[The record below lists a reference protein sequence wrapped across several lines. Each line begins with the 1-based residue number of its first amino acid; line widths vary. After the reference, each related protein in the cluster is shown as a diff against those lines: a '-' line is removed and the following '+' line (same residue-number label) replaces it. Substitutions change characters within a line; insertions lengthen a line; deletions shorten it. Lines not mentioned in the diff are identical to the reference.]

1 MKQSVALDVRQ
12 FLDEHP
18 LSSFQILAATMCGA
32 IAFMDG
38 YDVQAM
44 GFVAPALSADL
55 QIPRSAL
62 GPLLSSGT
70 IGMMFGALTFGLLA
84 DRFGRK
90 PILIT
95 CTLIFG
101 IMSLITSTADSIQ
114 TMWIYRLITGFGL
127 GGAMPNTIALTAEYA
142 PKKYRSVAIT
152 TMFCG
157 FSIGAAVGGFVAAA
171 LISSFGW
178 QSVFV
183 VGGVIPICIAVL
195 SFVYLPESIRFLL
208 LKGGQK
214 KRAMEYLSRI
224 SSDSAGYDEIVAGAD
239 EHASGGNSV
248 KELFTEGRAGAT
260 PLLWVCFFMNLLVLF
275 FLNNWLPTL
284 MNDAG
289 IQVERAIIITTL
301 FQIAGSVGAIF
312 LGWLFDRGFSFRT
325 LALAY
330 LGAAVSVIAIGQ
342 SGTSITLLVMTI
354 TAAGFCVVG
363 GQTGSQAL
371 VANFYPTAIRSTGVG
386 WCHGIGRIGSIVG
399 PILGGALLTTGVH
412 ASSVFWVIAVPS
424 LIAMS
429 AALGV
434 AALHAKRREV

>member
-1 MKQSVALDVRQ
+1 MKQTVALDVRQ

-18 LSSFQILAATMCGA
+18 ISNFQILAATMCGA

-44 GFVAPALSADL
+44 GFVAPALSSAL
-55 QIPRSAL
+55 NIPRPAL

-70 IGMMFGALTFGLLA
+70 IGMMFGAITFGTLA

-90 PILIT
+90 PILIA
-95 CTLIFG
+95 CTLMFG
-101 IMSLITSTADSIQ
+101 IMSLITATADSLQ
-114 TMWIYRLITGFGL
+114 TIWIYRLLTGFGL

-142 PKKYRSVAIT
+142 PRKHRSVAVT

-157 FSIGAAVGGFVAAA
+157 FSVGAAVGGFVAAG

-183 VGGVIPICIAVL
+183 VGGAIPLVIAAL
-195 SFVYLPESIRFLL
+195 SFGFLPESIRFLL
-208 LKGGQK
+208 LQGGQQQ
-214 KRAMEYLSRI
+214 RAMKYLSRI
-224 SSDSAGYDEIVAGAD
+224 SRDSEHYDEIVAGAD
-239 EHASGGNSV
+239 DHASGGNSV
-248 KELFTEGRAGAT
+248 RELFTEGRTIAT

-289 IQVERAIIITTL
+289 IKVETAIMITTL
-301 FQIAGSVGAIF
+301 FQIAGTVGAIF

-325 LALAY
+325 LALVY
-330 LGAAVSVIAIGQ
+330 IGAAASVVLIGQ
-342 SGTSITLLVMTI
+342 SGTSIGSLMATV

-363 GQTGSQAL
+363 AQTSSQAL
-371 VANFYPTAIRSTGVG
+371 VAHFYPTAIRSTGVG

-399 PILGGALLTTGVH
+399 PILGGTLLTTGVH
-412 ASSVFWVIAVPS
+412 ASSVFWVIAIPS
-424 LIAMS
+424 LIAMC

-434 AALHAKRREV
+434 ASIKGRE

>member
-1 MKQSVALDVRQ
+1 MKQTIALDVRQ

-44 GFVAPALSADL
+44 GFVAPALSAAL
-55 QIPRSAL
+55 HIPRPAL

-70 IGMMFGALTFGLLA
+70 IGMMFGAITFGTLA
-84 DRFGRK
+84 DRLGRK
-90 PILIT
+90 PILIA

-101 IMSLITSTADSIQ
+101 IMSLITATAESLQ
-114 TMWIYRLITGFGL
+114 AMWVYRFLTGFGL

-142 PKKYRSVAIT
+142 PKKYRSVAVT

-157 FSIGAAVGGFVAAA
+157 FSVGAAVGGFVAAG

-183 VGGVIPICIAVL
+183 VGGLIPLATAAL
-195 SFVYLPESIRFLL
+195 SFSFLPESIRFLL

-214 KRAMEYLSRI
+214 ERAMKYLSRI
-224 SSDSAGYDEIVAGAD
+224 SRDSEHYDEIVAGAD
-239 EHASGGNSV
+239 DHASGGNSF
-248 KELFTEGRAGAT
+248 KELFRAGRTVAT
-260 PLLWVCFFMNLLVLF
+260 PLLWICFFMNLLVLF

-289 IQVERAIIITTL
+289 IKVETAIMITTL
-301 FQIAGSVGAIF
+301 FQIAGTIGAIF

-330 LGAAVSVIAIGQ
+330 VGAAVSVILIGQ
-342 SGTSITLLVMTI
+342 SGTSIGLLMATV
-354 TAAGFCVVG
+354 TAAGFCIVG
-363 GQTGSQAL
+363 GQTSSQAL
-371 VANFYPTAIRSTGVG
+371 VANYYPTAIRSTGVG
-386 WCHGIGRIGSIVG
+386 WCHGVGRIGSIVG
-399 PILGGALLTTGVH
+399 PILGGMLLTTGVH
-412 ASSVFWVIAVPS
+412 ASSVFWVIAIPS
-424 LIAMS
+424 LIAMC

-434 AALHAKRREV
+434 ASIKRGVRN

>member
-1 MKQSVALDVRQ
+1 MKQTVALDVRQ

-18 LSSFQILAATMCGA
+18 LSNFQILAATMCGA

-44 GFVAPALSADL
+44 GFVAPALSAAL
-55 QIPRSAL
+55 HIPRPAL

-70 IGMMFGALTFGLLA
+70 IGMMFGAITFGTLA

-90 PILIT
+90 PILIA
-95 CTLIFG
+95 CTLMFG
-101 IMSLITSTADSIQ
+101 IMSLITATADSLQ
-114 TMWIYRLITGFGL
+114 AMWFYRLLTGFGL

-142 PKKYRSVAIT
+142 PKKYRSVAVT

-157 FSIGAAVGGFVAAA
+157 FSIGAAVGGFVAAG

-178 QSVFV
+178 QAVFV
-183 VGGVIPICIAVL
+183 VGGLIPLVTAAL
-195 SFVYLPESIRFLL
+195 SFSFLPESIRFLL
-208 LKGGQK
+208 LKGGEKQ
-214 KRAMEYLSRI
+214 RAMKYLSRI
-224 SSDSAGYDEIVAGAD
+224 SRDSEHYDEIVAGAD
-239 EHASGGNSV
+239 DHASGGNSV
-248 KELFTEGRAGAT
+248 KELFTEGRTIAT

-289 IQVERAIIITTL
+289 IKVETAIMITTL
-301 FQIAGSVGAIF
+301 FQIAGTIGAIF

-330 LGAAVSVIAIGQ
+330 VGAAVSVILIGQ
-342 SGTSITLLVMTI
+342 SGTSIGLLMATV

-363 GQTGSQAL
+363 GQTSSQAL

-399 PILGGALLTTGVH
+399 PILGGMLLTTAVH
-412 ASSVFWVIAVPS
+412 ASSVFWIIAIPS
-424 LIAMS
+424 LIGMG

-434 AALHAKRREV
+434 ARLQRK

>member
-1 MKQSVALDVRQ
+1 MKQTVALDVRQ

-18 LSSFQILAATMCGA
+18 LSNFQILAATMCGA

-44 GFVAPALSADL
+44 GFVAPALSAAL
-55 QIPRSAL
+55 HIPRPAL

-70 IGMMFGALTFGLLA
+70 IGMMFGAITFGTLA

-90 PILIT
+90 PILIA
-95 CTLIFG
+95 CTLMFG
-101 IMSLITSTADSIQ
+101 IMSLITATADSLQ
-114 TMWIYRLITGFGL
+114 AMWFYRLLTGFGL

-142 PKKYRSVAIT
+142 PKKYRSVAVT

-157 FSIGAAVGGFVAAA
+157 FSIGAAVGGFVAAG

-178 QSVFV
+178 QAVFV
-183 VGGVIPICIAVL
+183 VGGLIPLVTAAL
-195 SFVYLPESIRFLL
+195 SFSFLPESIRFLL
-208 LKGGQK
+208 LKGGEKQ
-214 KRAMEYLSRI
+214 RAMKYLSRI
-224 SSDSAGYDEIVAGAD
+224 SRDSEHYDEIVAGAD
-239 EHASGGNSV
+239 DHALGGNSV
-248 KELFTEGRAGAT
+248 KELFTEGRTIAT

-289 IQVERAIIITTL
+289 IKVETAIMITTL
-301 FQIAGSVGAIF
+301 FQIAGTIGAIF

-330 LGAAVSVIAIGQ
+330 VGAAVSVILIGQ
-342 SGTSITLLVMTI
+342 SGTSIGLLMATV

-363 GQTGSQAL
+363 GQTSSQAL

-399 PILGGALLTTGVH
+399 PILGGMLLTTAVH
-412 ASSVFWVIAVPS
+412 ASSVFWIIAIPS
-424 LIAMS
+424 LIGMG

-434 AALHAKRREV
+434 ARLQRK

>member
-1 MKQSVALDVRQ
+1 MKQSAALDVRQ

-55 QIPRSAL
+55 HIPRSAL

-70 IGMMFGALTFGLLA
+70 IGMMFGALTFGPLA

-90 PILIT
+90 PILIA
-95 CTLIFG
+95 CTLMFG
-101 IMSLITSTADSIQ
+101 IMSLITATADSIQ
-114 TMWIYRLITGFGL
+114 TMAIYRLFTGFGL

-142 PKKYRSVAIT
+142 PKKYRSVAVT

-157 FSIGAAVGGFVAAA
+157 FSIGAAVGGFVAAG

-183 VGGVIPICIAVL
+183 VGGLIPIVIAAF
-195 SFVYLPESIRFLL
+195 SFGLLPESIRFLL
-208 LKGGQK
+208 LKGGQQ
-214 KRAMEYLSRI
+214 KRAKKYLSRI
-224 SSDSAGYDEIVAGAD
+224 SPESAGYDEITAGAD
-239 EHASGGNSV
+239 DHASGGNSL
-248 KELFTEGRAGAT
+248 KELFTEGRAKAT
-260 PLLWVCFFMNLLVLF
+260 PLLWICFFMNLLVLF

-284 MNDAG
+284 MNDSG
-289 IQVERAIIITTL
+289 IRIQTAIMITTL
-301 FQIAGSVGAIF
+301 FQIAGTIGAVF
-312 LGWLFDRGFSFRT
+312 LGWLFDRGYGFRT

-330 LGAAVSVIAIGQ
+330 VGAAASVVLIGQ
-342 SGTSITLLVMTI
+342 SGVSIGLLMLTV
-354 TAAGFCVVG
+354 TAAGFFVVG

-371 VANFYPTAIRSTGVG
+371 VAGFYPTQIRSTGVG
-386 WCHGIGRIGSIVG
+386 WCHGIGRIGSIAG

-424 LIAMS
+424 LVAMG

-434 AALHAKRREV
+434 AGLQDKRGL